1 MAWGGLI
8 RGDTTAASEE
18 CHEPL
23 RKHHRHHRHHRRR
36 SVSLPMTHG
45 RCTSKKMTSSM
56 NLRPG
61 VLRGGSMA
69 ATSVGDAV
77 VRGATRKRQDR
88 TVLVADVLGATR
100 K

>member
-18 CHEPL
+18 CHELL
-23 RKHHRHHRHHRRR
+23 RKHHHRRRHRRR

-45 RCTSKKMTSSM
+45 PCTSKKMTSSM
-56 NLRPG
+56 NHRPG

-69 ATSVGDAV
+69 ATSVGDAA
-77 VRGATRKRQDR
+77 VRGATRKR
-88 TVLVADVLGATR
+88 
-100 K
+100 